1 MLSEFYVSGIVTEED
16 SERGPFA
23 VVMSNSTDGVVM
35 DVYGDDEE
43 NAKWTAEDMLTKFA
57 IVDWLEEQLRLNP
70 DRLVAVAEAMK
81 SGATMIEAIRQ
92 NN

>member
-1 MLSEFYVSGIVTEED
+1 MLSEFYVSGIVTEAD

-23 VVMSNSTDGVVM
+23 VIMSNSTDGVVM
-35 DVYGDDEE
+35 DVYGDDEA

-57 IVDWLEEQLRLNP
+57 IVEWLEEQLQKSTNRLA
-70 DRLVAVAEAMK
+70 AVADAMR
-81 SGATMIEAIRQ
+81 SGVTMIDAIRQ

>member
-1 MLSEFYVSGIVTEED
+1 MLSEFYVSGIVTEAD

-23 VVMSNSTDGVVM
+23 VIMSNSTDGVVM
-35 DVYGDDEE
+35 DVYGDDEA

-57 IVDWLEEQLRLNP
+57 IVEWLEEQLQKLTNRLA
-70 DRLVAVAEAMK
+70 AVADAMR
-81 SGATMIEAIRQ
+81 SGVTMIDAIRQ